1 MMLFRL
7 NIYVS
12 GSIILILLH
21 VSLNAGKTSNEV
33 FFEGCMKREN
43 VQNIDEG
50 FSTLGLILV
59 ISLSSTKVKICVKK
73 GPAIPKSFNRAFR
86 FRDQMIARNADEA
99 VCFKTTSKVNTFTES
114 DLMSIRGRRF
124 YQKTINSKR
133 GNLGKGIELNFNVV
147 AFEILGLK
155 SKDTVLCLY
164 FYLRLFL
171 NIVSFNLSYSST
183 NIQVY
188 DRIHGGKISEKANA
202 LSNVKDTI
210 NYVLRDKCIIKWPR
224 DVHIGQKLNS
234 RCLKE
239 NFINSKRY
247 YSSVKDKSKITLKK
261 IKRQLKDNSM
271 FAWPDNKTL
280 GQIRKEVFK
289 QQLELINLADIHGL
303 CSQEVYK
310 KQKILF
316 NSLFFKIIAI
326 DKLSKSNGAEIP
338 GVDNIKLTSYK
349 KDKNLYFKLL
359 ESLNHKI
366 KRPNTYK
373 TSPVKRV
380 WVSKSSGK
388 LRPLIIPTIED
399 RALQYLL
406 NLILEPLVEVTGEP
420 HSFGFRPYRSAKY
433 AIAYLRLVLKTKD
446 KETVK
451 KRASKSNVENQLY
464 ELLPE
469 NKVILDADIKGFFD
483 NINHDWILNNL
494 FLDPN
499 LILFIKAWLK
509 SGVLDKNIF
518 YETQTGTPQG
528 GIISPTLAN
537 FTLNG
542 LEKTVM
548 DSIKPLTKSK
558 EKRIVVSLK
567 DGSKTRIA
575 SALAYVRYADDFVV
589 LARSKYIMN
598 NYVIPSI
605 NKFLKPRGLM
615 LNHEKTKIFRL
626 SDENMQ
632 LDFLGY
638 TFKYNHK
645 WSIKRHIFYSRHAG
659 SRGIALYPN
668 KEKVNN
674 FINKIKFIF
683 KKSNNLDAYNLIA
696 KLNPVLRGWSNYYNL
711 ANSSHY
717 RSTVRN
723 AVYRLTWKWASRKHR
738 RWGRKLIAKTYFLTK
753 DLDNDESTSP
763 KAESYKKFKN
773 TIWVFRGVTKHKSR
787 YNSDKTK
794 TIYLVDVTNITQLL
808 SSKHYILPKNLL
820 NIHGYSPDY
829 MRLITFSTDLK
840 FKSAGVDSSFKQR
853 LLNKQNNLCTHCGEP
868 FTLSDSFYGDA
879 VHIHHI
885 KPTYKG
891 GSSNSITNMVL
902 LHSWCHYDIDHRN
915 ESA

>member
-1 MMLFRL
+1 MLFRL
-7 NIYVS
+7 NIYVG
-12 GSIILILLH
+12 GSIIFILLH
-21 VSLNAGKTSNEV
+21 VSLNTGGTSNEV
-33 FFEGCMKREN
+33 FFEGCVKWEN
-43 VQNIDEG
+43 VQNIGEG
-50 FSTLGLILV
+50 LITLGLILV
-59 ISLSSTKVKICVKK
+59 ISLSSTKVKIHIKK
-73 GPAIPKSFNRAFR
+73 GSAIPKSSNTALR
-86 FRDQMIARNADEA
+86 FRDQMIARNADES
-99 VCFKTTSKVNTFTES
+99 VCFKTTSKVNTFTKS
-114 DLMSIRGRRF
+114 GLMNIHGRRF
-124 YQKTINSKR
+124 YQKTINNKR
-133 GNLGKGIELNFNVV
+133 GNLGKGIKLNFNAVT
-147 AFEILGLK
+147 FKMLGLK
-155 SKDTVLCLY
+155 SKNTVLCLY

-171 NIVSFNLSYSST
+171 NIVNFNLSYSSI

-247 YSSVKDKSKITLKK
+247 YSSVKDESKITLKK

-271 FAWPDNKTL
+271 LAWPDNKTL

-289 QQLELINLADIHGL
+289 QQLELINLADIYGL
-303 CSQEVYK
+303 RSQEVYK

-326 DKLSKSNGAEIP
+326 DKLSKSNGAKTP

-349 KDKNLYFKLL
+349 KDKDLYRKLL

-366 KRPNTYK
+366 KQPHTYK
-373 TSPVKRV
+373 ASPVKRV
-380 WVSKSSGK
+380 WVPKSSGK
-388 LRPLIIPTIED
+388 LRPLGIPTIED

-406 NLILEPLVEVTGEP
+406 NLILEPLVEMTGEP

-433 AIAYLRLVLKTKD
+433 AIAYLRSVLKTKD
-446 KETVK
+446 KEAIK

-469 NKVILDADIKGFFD
+469 NKVILDADVKGFFD

-499 LILFIKAWLK
+499 LVLFIKTWLK

-548 DSIKPLTKSK
+548 DSINPLTKSK

-567 DGSKTRIA
+567 DGSKTRIS

-605 NKFLKPRGLM
+605 NNFLKPRGLM

-626 SDENMQ
+626 SDKNMQ
-632 LDFLGY
+632 LYFLGY
-638 TFKYNHK
+638 TFKYNDK
-645 WSIKRHIFYSRHAG
+645 WSIKKHIFYSQHAG

-674 FINKIKFIF
+674 FINKIKLIF
-683 KKSNNLDAYNLIA
+683 KRSNNLDAYNLIA
-696 KLNPVLRGWSNYYNL
+696 KLNPVLRGWSNYYDL

-723 AVYRLTWKWASRKHR
+723 AVYRLIWKWASRKHR

-753 DLDNDESTSP
+753 DLDNDKSTSP

-773 TIWVFRGVTKHKSR
+773 TKWVFHGVTKHKSR

-794 TIYLVDVTNITQLL
+794 TIYLVDVTNIAQLL

-829 MRLITFSTDLK
+829 MRLITFSINLK
-840 FKSAGVDSSFKQR
+840 FKSAGVGLSFKQR
-853 LLNKQNNLCTHCGEP
+853 LLVKQNNLCPHCGEP
-868 FTLSDSFYGDA
+868 FILSDSFYGDA

-885 KPTYKG
+885 KPIYKG
-891 GSSNSITNMVL
+891 GSSNSTTNMVL
-902 LHSWCHYDIDHRN
+902 LHSWCHYDIDHKN